1 MDELQ
6 AYRDDHSD
14 VAGNRRWTVDRQFR
28 LALGLVLLVS
38 LAGTF
43 MREAAWLAPV
53 SVIAVG
59 LTVTA
64 LIDRCYAREAIARLP
79 WNREAK

>member
-1 MDELQ
+1 M
-6 AYRDDHSD
+6 RD
-14 VAGNRRWTVDRQFR
+14 
-28 LALGLVLLVS
+28 
-38 LAGTF
+38 
-43 MREAAWLAPV
+43 AAWLAPV
-53 SVIAVG
+53 GVIAVG